1 MESGSYFRM
10 LSFTASTQ
18 GNKDASQA
26 IVMSVTFSAMFS
38 SVQLAEGPDGLER
51 AQRRCK
57 PDGKLLT
64 KTFSVRLT
72 NQDVDVVV
80 QSYWKNRRN

>member
-1 MESGSYFRM
+1 MESGSYFRT

-38 SVQLAEGPDGLER
+38 SVQLAEGPGGLEP
-51 AQRRCK
+51 AQSRCEPDAK
-57 PDGKLLT
+57 PSNEDAL
-64 KTFSVRLT
+64 SAS
-72 NQDVDVVV
+72 N
-80 QSYWKNRRN
+80 